1 MMSSRPKRNKRC
13 RPVGQHKE
21 FTDAEAVRARVDGL
35 VGSVAESALL
45 IWSTKLSANFQF
57 LCMHAKEPTTVPN
70 RDVET
75 ERHFQY
81 DEAILAFSIL
91 FNK

>member
-21 FTDAEAVRARVDGL
+21 FTDAEAVHARVNCL

-45 IWSTKLSANFQF
+45 WSTKLSANFQF
-57 LCMHAKEPTTVPN
+57 LCMHAKKPTTVPN

-81 DEAILAFSIL
+81 DEAMLAFSIL